1 VPVTAGDAER
11 EAAGI
16 STPVA
21 AAAPT
26 AAAAAAIPAAPPT
39 PALTASVPA
48 EAVGAPAVA
57 TPAVAAPPAVAPA
70 EVPPPVATAVSASS
84 SKQARKKKAAAAGA
98 EKTQV
103 ASNEPAG
110 GSPFGMQFSSGHSP
124 IDIKSDSLS
133 LDYNGKSVLFT
144 GHVRATQATGQL
156 TSNELRVNYGKDFHD
171 VTNMIA
177 TGNVRISQ
185 GTRWAT
191 GDHAVLDQ
199 TKHTVVL
206 TGSPVVHDGPDE
218 ITGDRITVF
227 LDSGRSVVDHARA
240 VIFPKQSQ
248 ASESSGASGASNP

>member
-1 VPVTAGDAER
+1 
-11 EAAGI
+11 
-16 STPVA
+16 
-21 AAAPT
+21 
-26 AAAAAAIPAAPPT
+26 
-39 PALTASVPA
+39 LTASVPA
-48 EAVGAPAVA
+48 EAVGAPAVTA
-57 TPAVAAPPAVAPA
+57 PAAVAPA
-70 EVPPPVATAVSASS
+70 EAAAPAAPATSASS
-84 SKQARKKKAAAAGA
+84 SKQARRKGAGRAAA

-103 ASNEPAG
+103 ASNEPAN
-110 GSPFGMQFSSGHSP
+110 GSPFGGLQFSSGHNP

-156 TSNELRVNYGKDFHD
+156 TSNQLRVNYGKDFHD
-171 VTNMIA
+171 VTNMVA

-191 GDHAVLDQ
+191 GDHALLDQ

-227 LDSGRSVVDHARA
+227 LETGRSVVDHARA

-248 ASESSGASGASNP
+248 ASDNSGTSATSSP